1 MLLMALSIR
10 SRERH
15 GAQIREQALS
25 SQDALTGLLA
35 AHLFHDRL
43 RQVVARHRRDRH
55 AAAVVFIDLVNYN
68 RIKNFHGA
76 SDCRAEPAAQRDQA
90 APPAA

>member
-1 MLLMALSIR
+1 VVLGIALEVPLLLVALSIR

-43 RQVVARHRRDRH
+43 RQVVARYRRDRH
-55 AAAVVFIDLVNYN
+55 
-68 RIKNFHGA
+68 
-76 SDCRAEPAAQRDQA
+76 S
-90 APPAA
+90 APPWCTSTW